1 VRFVLAHSPLNVAGD
16 PDIEHPALT
25 THDVHVVCLFH
36 TNILG
41 ANGRGCLCRASHL
54 QLWISR
60 FEPTPSFQNLIV
72 IPSLRSEGTQGRDLT
87 MPVKALGSLQDGR
100 RCLHSTNSLNS
111 VLIYARGDPTAS

>member
-60 FEPTPSFQNLIV
+60 FEPTPFLPKLDCHPEPAIRRNAVERSYDACKGPRK
-72 IPSLRSEGTQGRDLT
+72 PSGWPPLL
-87 MPVKALGSLQDGR
+87 A
-100 RCLHSTNSLNS
+100 
-111 VLIYARGDPTAS
+111 